1 MSLSSTLSNALSG
14 LTVASR
20 KAELVSS
27 NVANA
32 STDGYGRRV
41 METTAASIGGR
52 GAGVEIVGVSRIVDA
67 QVLEDR
73 RLAGADLAASQ
84 TNLTFWTNLELA
96 IGDVESEYGLSGR
109 LNSFETA
116 LVEAASRPDSDVR
129 LQNVLDSA
137 TALSDAL
144 NSVSDEIQTRRSQAD
159 ADIASQVNLLNSR
172 LVQIA
177 DLNHSIRVAQG
188 NGQDAL
194 ALMDQRQTLVDDV
207 SEIVPIR
214 IVQGEQGDISLF
226 TATGATLVSGGH
238 TAEFGFAATGTIVP
252 EMSVGSGALSGLSL
266 NGEPIDSLG
275 PHSRVAGGSLAALF
289 EVRDI
294 TSVDAQS
301 ELDAVARNLIAR
313 FEGGIDPTLAS
324 GDAGLFTDSGAVLD
338 PSLEVGLAG
347 RIAINHLVVP
357 ESGGDLWRLRS
368 GLGATSPGDSGDST
382 LFQAYASALNDPQT
396 ADSGRF
402 STISRSFSGMLS
414 EFGAYVSQNRVTAED
429 TTAFAASRHD
439 TLQLAELAQGVDTDQ
454 ELQNLLLIE
463 QAYAANAKVVEIVDQ
478 MIESLMRI

>member
-96 IGDVESEYGLSGR
+96 IGDVESDYGLSGR

-144 NSVSDEIQTRRSQAD
+144 NSVSDEIQ
-159 ADIASQVNLLNSR
+159 
-172 LVQIA
+172 
-177 DLNHSIRVAQG
+177 
-188 NGQDAL
+188 
-194 ALMDQRQTLVDDV
+194 
-207 SEIVPIR
+207 
-214 IVQGEQGDISLF
+214 
-226 TATGATLVSGGH
+226 
-238 TAEFGFAATGTIVP
+238 
-252 EMSVGSGALSGLSL
+252 
-266 NGEPIDSLG
+266 
-275 PHSRVAGGSLAALF
+275 
-289 EVRDI
+289 
-294 TSVDAQS
+294 
-301 ELDAVARNLIAR
+301 
-313 FEGGIDPTLAS
+313 
-324 GDAGLFTDSGAVLD
+324 
-338 PSLEVGLAG
+338 
-347 RIAINHLVVP
+347 
-357 ESGGDLWRLRS
+357 
-368 GLGATSPGDSGDST
+368 
-382 LFQAYASALNDPQT
+382 
-396 ADSGRF
+396 
-402 STISRSFSGMLS
+402 
-414 EFGAYVSQNRVTAED
+414 
-429 TTAFAASRHD
+429 
-439 TLQLAELAQGVDTDQ
+439 
-454 ELQNLLLIE
+454 
-463 QAYAANAKVVEIVDQ
+463 
-478 MIESLMRI
+478 